1 MSVSTPAHPP
11 RHGASLTKFWLG
23 VFLVIAIGIGLAWF
37 GAGYLRPEV
46 TPSGLQFRTI
56 ESGSGAPIG
65 PADAA
70 LLDYIGTLDDGT
82 VFDSSQ
88 AHGGPQPFTEANVF
102 PGFAEA
108 MGKMSEGGHYRFTM
122 PKRLA
127 FGLAPAPQ
135 GFTGDSLTFEVKV
148 RKIVRGGAALLRQE
162 QAAQEQAQSGEGQ
175 PVEGQPGAGA
185 VPQGQ

>member
-1 MSVSTPAHPP
+1 MSVSTLARPP
-11 RHGASLTKFWLG
+11 RHGAALTKFWLG
-23 VFLVIAIGIGLAWF
+23 IILVAAIGVGLAWL

-56 ESGSGAPIG
+56 ESGTGDPIG

-88 AHGGPQPFTEANVF
+88 THGGPQPFTEANVF

-122 PKRLA
+122 PKKLA
-127 FGLAPAPQ
+127 FGLSPTPQ

-162 QAAQEQAQSGEGQ
+162 QAAQEQAQAGQGQ
-175 PVEGQPGAGA
+175 PGEGQPGAGDL
-185 VPQGQ
+185 PPGQ